1 MISAHSFIYSSVHL
15 RALSLSLIGYFP
27 HSIIYTCL
35 ILFHKHLLNTRQSQ
49 QHLMFCVKFA
59 RVILYTYK
67 NSCPISQ
74 MRKLRHGEVIKPAFL
89 HEPLALTSLTCFSC
103 WYCSYKFLIFLRER
117 VCQGRQPIHPVSVC
131 QGRPALFWGEVSQ
144 GALRGAL

>member
-1 MISAHSFIYSSVHL
+1 MSTFHVFIHHLESSFLKNLFQSPVYFNTGWSIFSLVISAHSFIYSSVHL

-35 ILFHKHLLNTRQSQ
+35 ILFHKHLLNTRRSQ

-59 RVILYTYK
+59 LVILYTYK

-89 HEPLALTSLTCFSC
+89 HEPLALTSLTSFL
-103 WYCSYKFLIFLRER
+103 LIFF
-117 VCQGRQPIHPVSVC
+117 I
-131 QGRPALFWGEVSQ
+131 
-144 GALRGAL
+144 